1 METVFVTLIL
11 LDFLVAL
18 HIVMRA
24 KEIDADHE
32 DF

>member
-1 METVFVTLIL
+1 METVFITLIL
-11 LDFLVAL
+11 LDLLVAL

>member
-1 METVFVTLIL
+1 MQTVFITLIL
-11 LDFLVAL
+11 LDVLVAL
-18 HIVMRA
+18 HIVLRA